1 MRLAHEL
8 SALIDFDLDAHK
20 LTLGGRRRDVD
31 IIIEPMNIVI
41 EYDGS
46 YWHRNKQAT
55 DLEKTQL
62 MEKEGWKVIR
72 VREVP
77 LTQFTLMTFW

>member
-1 MRLAHEL
+1 MYSDPRSAPEMRLAHEL

-20 LTLGGRRRDVD
+20 LLWRSTKDVD

-55 DLEKTQL
+55 DLENPANGKRGL
-62 MEKEGWKVIR
+62 ESN
-72 VREVP
+72 P
-77 LTQFTLMTFW
+77 C